1 MLRFFLVLF
10 LGYHSFLVKSQ
21 SIEIEDFIG
30 TYAGEMLLINQEKNT
45 SNTVQVTLDFQE
57 VKKDS
62 IWTYQ
67 MTYKSLTL
75 GSMSKDYEIQ
85 RLQGGQL
92 QTDEKN
98 GIVISISLLDDCLYE
113 FYESDEMYFTVTLRK
128 NKKKIL
134 FELTCL
140 PKWNKKEAFVAG
152 ETPLTITSYMTTVVQ
167 KAILKPLRK
176 LSRGRF

>member
-1 MLRFFLVLF
+1 MLRFFLVFF
-10 LGYHSFLVKSQ
+10 LGFHSFLVKSQ
-21 SIEIEDFIG
+21 RIEMEDFIG
-30 TYAGEMLLINQEKNT
+30 TYAGEMLLINQGKNT
-45 SNTVQVTLDFQE
+45 SNTVQVTLDIQE

-92 QTDEKN
+92 HTDEKN
-98 GIVISISLLDDCLYE
+98 GIVINMTLIDGCLYE

-128 NKKKIL
+128 DKKKVL

-140 PKWNKKEAFVAG
+140 PKWNKKESFLAQ
-152 ETPLTITSYMTTVVQ
+152 ETPMKITSYTTTVVQ
-167 KAILKPLRK
+167 KAILKPTRK
-176 LSRGRF
+176 

>member
-1 MLRFFLVLF
+1 MLRFILVVFIGCTSF
-10 LGYHSFLVKSQ
+10 LGKSQ
-21 SIEIEDFIG
+21 NIGIEDFIG
-30 TYAGEMLLINQEKNT
+30 TFAGEMLLINQGKNT
-45 SNTVQVTLDFQE
+45 SNTVQVTLDIQE

-67 MTYKSLTL
+67 MTYNSLTL

-98 GIVISISLLDDCLYE
+98 GIVINMTLIDGCLYE

-128 NKKKIL
+128 DKKKVL

-140 PKWNKKEAFVAG
+140 PKWNKKESFLAQ
-152 ETPLTITSYMTTVVQ
+152 ETPTSITSYSTTVVQ
-167 KAILKPLRK
+167 KAILKPTRK
-176 LSRGRF
+176 